1 MYYLQGINY
10 KNMIKLLKI
19 PTIIFLISTTLHSC
33 NPLSGA
39 NSVSTESTFIA
50 ILPFQLIHP
59 VSGGSINSSRQ
70 VNYDATLSVKT
81 LNSTGNEV
89 HFTNSPYNEN
99 IQNQNNS
106 ATIGFFPPDCR
117 KTVKIPLSGQ
127 FIPEC
132 ILKLNE
138 CGDFPTSLTSPFLKG
153 GKKDYECIG
162 LALNAPQ
169 TSITLSAFVI
179 TNEKACQ

>member
-1 MYYLQGINY
+1 
-10 KNMIKLLKI
+10 MIKLLKF
-19 PTIIFLISTTLHSC
+19 PTIIFLIITALHSC

-50 ILPFQLIHP
+50 ILPFQSIVP
-59 VSGGSINSSRQ
+59 VSGGIINNTRQ
-70 VNYDATLSVKT
+70 VNYDAKFSIKT
-81 LNSTGNEV
+81 LNSSGAEV
-89 HFTNSPYNEN
+89 HYLNSPYNES

-106 ATIGFFPPDCR
+106 ITIGFFPPDCR
-117 KTVKIPLSGQ
+117 KKASIPLSGQ

-138 CGDFPTSLTSPFLKG
+138 CGNFPTSPTSPYLKG

-169 TSITLSAFVI
+169 VTITLSAFVI
-179 TNEKACQ
+179 TNEKACL